1 MRILSGYAD
10 DPTPVLAGGDDGANP
25 CGGTGTTTR
34 LDCRPY
40 SASFCHIPI
49 CSKVATANTISRM
62 LSALPPIGAAVRVMF
77 YDLHTL
83 QQRFYLHSSA
93 IATMHSTIPL
103 IQHRLRTQAVPKITA
118 IACT

>member
-1 MRILSGYAD
+1 
-10 DPTPVLAGGDDGANP
+10 
-25 CGGTGTTTR
+25 
-34 LDCRPY
+34 
-40 SASFCHIPI
+40 
-49 CSKVATANTISRM
+49 
-62 LSALPPIGAAVRVMF
+62 MF